1 MTEVQSRHDTEPLTM
16 TVEEA
21 AKALGIGKNQAYA
34 AVARGELPALK
45 IGRRIL
51 VSRQQLH
58 AMLNGG
64 DAT

>member
-1 MTEVQSRHDTEPLTM
+1 M